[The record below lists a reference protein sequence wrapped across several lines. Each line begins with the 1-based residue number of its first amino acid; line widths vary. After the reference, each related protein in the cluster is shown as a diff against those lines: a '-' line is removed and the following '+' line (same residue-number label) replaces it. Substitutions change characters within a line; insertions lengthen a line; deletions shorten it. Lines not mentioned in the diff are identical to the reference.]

1 MPATAVREHSMKRDL
16 LLLLL
21 GLPAC
26 LLAATGL
33 ARGAA
38 AGDGTLRAAAEQTLA
53 CIEAQ
58 LLDTIDEVG
67 DPEEYPRSTHP
78 GTGLWTTREA
88 DSWTS
93 GFFPAQLWLVYEYAG
108 NPVLGAAAEDWIAGL
123 AGEATRTDTHDLGFM
138 IGLPFGHAFRITGVA
153 SYRETFLTAAGSL
166 DTRFDSDVGATESWD
181 NDNWEFP
188 VIIDNMMNIELL
200 FLGAAHTS
208 DPAQGLTWRTHAESH
223 ADVTAA
229 SHVRPDGSSYHL
241 VDFDPDD
248 GTILS
253 QETVQGY
260 GDETTWARG
269 QAWGLYGFV
278 MTSRESGEPRFLDTA
293 QALADWFIAHL
304 PADFVPY
311 WDFDAPGIPDEPRD
325 SSAAAIAAS
334 GLLELSDRVADLS
347 DREFYLGAAESILAS
362 LMSEAYLSDG
372 VESSGILLHGTGNK
386 PNNTEVDVS
395 LIYGDYYFTEALLR
409 YLTLTGCSGC
419 AADIDDDGIVGITDL
434 LALLAT
440 WSMGFGAP
448 GDIDC
453 DGTVGVADLLALLA
467 HWGPCAP

>member
-1 MPATAVREHSMKRDL
+1 MNLDRPKEIA
-16 LLLLL
+16 
-21 GLPAC
+21 GP
-26 LLAATGL
+26 L
-33 ARGAA
+33 ARLAA
-38 AGDGTLRAAAEQTLA
+38 AGGLACSGAATADGTLRAQTEQTLA
-53 CIEAQ
+53 FIEGQ

-67 DPEEYPRSTHP
+67 DPDDYPRSTSP
-78 GTGLWTTREA
+78 ATGLWTTREA
-88 DSWTS
+88 DAWTS
-93 GFFPAQLWLVYEYAG
+93 GFFPAQLWLVHEHTG
-108 NPVLGAAAEDWIAGL
+108 NPALRTAAEDWMAGL

-138 IGLPFGHAFRITGVA
+138 ILLPFGHAFRITGVA
-153 SYRETFLTAAGSL
+153 SYRDTILTAAGSL
-166 DTRFDSDVGATESWD
+166 DTRFDPDVGATESWD

-200 FLGAAHTS
+200 FWGAAHTS
-208 DPAQGLTWRTHAESH
+208 SPEQGLTWLTHGVSH

-229 SHVRPDGSSYHL
+229 SHLRADGSTYHL

-253 QETVQGY
+253 RETVQGY

-278 MTSRESGEPRFLDTA
+278 MTQRETDEPRFLDTA
-293 QALADWFIAHL
+293 RALADWFMSHL

-334 GLLELSDRVADLS
+334 GLLELSDRVTDPL
-347 DREFYLGAAESILAS
+347 DREAYRGAAESILAS
-362 LMSEAYLSDG
+362 LMSAAYLSDG

-386 PNNTEVDVS
+386 PNNSEVDVS

-409 YLTLTGCSGC
+409 YLAITRCPWDLGGDGNVTVIDLLALLHAWGPDPGHPADFDGSG
-419 AADIDDDGIVGITDL
+419 AVDTSDL
-434 LALLAT
+434 LALLAN
-440 WSMGFGAP
+440 WGACP
-448 GDIDC
+448 
-453 DGTVGVADLLALLA
+453 
-467 HWGPCAP
+467 